1 MWLRPPH
8 LIIALMRELPL
19 ISAGLFRRFKAPC
32 RGKNGV
38 WTSIFRVSELLTLSH
53 NESLLEG
60 VGLATI
66 SVGGVGVAQ

>member
-1 MWLRPPH
+1 M
-8 LIIALMRELPL
+8 ALMRELPL

-32 RGKNGV
+32 RGV
-38 WTSIFRVSELLTLSH
+38 WTSIFRVSELSH

-66 SVGGVGVAQ
+66 SVGGVGVAQR